1 MVLECA
7 GSVVGPFAVVAG
19 GEAVLPSLPQ
29 LLSPLI
35 ARLVSHHIRQKY
47 FVDKYNFSLCSETF
61 SGAKIFS
68 ARQIFCHWYHCGSK
82 HVTALVSHVT
92 IT

>member
-19 GEAVLPSLPQ
+19 GEAVLPSLPL

-35 ARLVSHHIRQKY
+35 DRLVSHHIREKNCRPTLQMSALKL
-47 FVDKYNFSLCSETF
+47 FSDT
-61 SGAKIFS
+61 KIFS
-68 ARQIFCHWYHCGSK
+68 A
-82 HVTALVSHVT
+82 
-92 IT
+92 

>member
-35 ARLVSHHIRQKY
+35 DRLVSKR
-47 FVDKYNFSLCSETF
+47 E
-61 SGAKIFS
+61 IF
-68 ARQIFCHWYHCGSK
+68 
-82 HVTALVSHVT
+82 L
-92 IT
+92 